1 MNSTGLLLIDV
12 QKGFD
17 DPKWGVRNNP
27 DAEKNI
33 ERLLEAWRT
42 QGQPVIHVQHRSTE
56 PDSPLRPGTAG
67 CEFKPEGE
75 PREGE
80 AIFGKSV
87 NSAFIGTSLE
97 EHLRGNG
104 IDHLVIAGFTTDHC
118 VSTTTRMAGNLGFP
132 TILVSDAT
140 ATFDRKG
147 LDGAQLSA
155 DEIHRVHLA
164 SLNGEFCQVM
174 STAEVLAASTGS

>member
-1 MNSTGLLLIDV
+1 MKSTGLLLIDV

-33 ERLLEAWRT
+33 ERLLEAWRA
-42 QGQPVIHVQHRSTE
+42 QGQPVIHAQHRSTE
-56 PDSPLRPGTAG
+56 PDSPLRPDSPG
-67 CEFKPEGE
+67 CEFKPEGA

-97 EHLRGNG
+97 QHLRGNG
-104 IDHLVIAGFTTDHC
+104 IDHLVIVGLTTDHC
-118 VSTTTRMAGNLGFP
+118 VSTTTRMAGNLGFS
-132 TILVSDAT
+132 TTLVSDAT

-147 LDGAQLSA
+147 LDGAHLTA

-164 SLNGEFCQVM
+164 SLNGEFCQVL
-174 STAEVLAASTGS
+174 STDEVLAAL